1 MNLDGFDFAKPL
13 PPIKKTLK
21 AKPKAKPK
29 TVEPAPKPKVITNNE
44 AWSVKYVPSK
54 SIDLAVN
61 VKKVGEI
68 KAWLQQNTASKR
80 PGILLLT
87 GPPGCGKT
95 ATVKVLAKELQASIQ
110 EWSNPT
116 ENVTYSQD
124 YSADDIPYVSQTN
137 SFRNFMI
144 RAGKYKLLGGGRHK
158 FILIEDLP
166 PFAIRKTTDFHDIIR
181 HVNRL
186 FPLIFIHS
194 ETSGKEDL
202 KKLIFSQDFLE
213 DMRIQEINFN
223 ATAPTILTK
232 TLLTIA
238 QAERSSVQDKTVL
251 NSIATSSNGDI
262 RAAINSL
269 QIASITNGRNG
280 ITSAVF
286 QSNSSLMSSSKSSAK
301 KKSNQKSEKRSLAVI
316 GGRDLNIDLFHAIG
330 KVLYAKRTEEK
341 ESQVLPQHL
350 ELQNSRHKLSFDPE
364 ELMNNIPMSKD
375 AFTAFLHHSY
385 PDFFTNIKDFSKA
398 AETFSI
404 SDPYFHEW
412 THNGKISLDEYG
424 GLITARGLSFH
435 NIDKSR
441 NFSGMKT
448 FTKPEWYNTIKLKK
462 SRSELMSHYFRTK
475 KMSHSMEEISQTLA
489 PFWSEYFLPA
499 LGNGTEPLMEA
510 CRFKDMPRK
519 IIPAMDRTVSAM
531 PDIPCEP
538 TEDVDNMIIDD
549 DED

>member
-1 MNLDGFDFAKPL
+1 MKRQSSMKVRNNYFHFTNYVTFFLQSWIDSDFDEELNLDGFDFAKPL

-21 AKPKAKPK
+21 AKPKTKPK
-29 TVEPAPKPKVITNNE
+29 TVESAPKPKVISNE
-44 AWSVKYVPSK
+44 AWSVKHVPSK
-54 SIDLAVN
+54 PIDLAVN

-68 KAWLQQNTASKR
+68 KSWLQLNTASNR

-95 ATVKVLAKELQASIQ
+95 ATVKVLAKDLQASIQ

-116 ENVTYSQD
+116 ENVAYSQD
-124 YSADDIPYVSQTN
+124 YNNDIPYVSQTN

-158 FILIEDLP
+158 LILIEDLP

-181 HVNRL
+181 NVNRL
-186 FPLIFIHS
+186 FPLIFIQS
-194 ETSGKEDL
+194 EMSGKEDL
-202 KKLIFSQDFLE
+202 KKLIFPLDFVE
-213 DMRIQEINFN
+213 DMRIHEINFN
-223 ATAPTILTK
+223 AAAPTILTK

-238 QAERSSVQDKTVL
+238 QAEKSSVQDKTVL

-269 QIASITNGRNG
+269 QIASITNGKNG
-280 ITSAVF
+280 ISSAVF
-286 QSNSSLMSSSKSSAK
+286 QSNSSLMSSTKSAK
-301 KKSNQKSEKRSLAVI
+301 KKSSQKSEKRSLAVI

-350 ELQNSRHKLSFDPE
+350 ELQNRRHKLSFDPE

-375 AFTAFLHHSY
+375 SFTAFLHHSY
-385 PDFFTNIKDFSKA
+385 PDFFTNIKDFSMA

-412 THNGKISLDEYG
+412 TVRFMSSFKNYKPYNI
-424 GLITARGLSFH
+424 LIFSAQWK
-435 NIDKSR
+435 NI
-441 NFSGMKT
+441 
-448 FTKPEWYNTIKLKK
+448 
-462 SRSELMSHYFRTK
+462 
-475 KMSHSMEEISQTLA
+475 A
-489 PFWSEYFLPA
+489 
-499 LGNGTEPLMEA
+499 
-510 CRFKDMPRK
+510 
-519 IIPAMDRTVSAM
+519 
-531 PDIPCEP
+531 
-538 TEDVDNMIIDD
+538 
-549 DED
+549 

>member
-158 FILIEDLP
+158 LILIEDLP

-202 KKLIFSQDFLE
+202 KKLKTQIKNLKNEITMKSDKETQTDLSANQIEGKALAKKDQFITWLKNDNDFL
-213 DMRIQEINFN
+213 DFR
-223 ATAPTILTK
+223 K
-232 TLLTIA
+232 
-238 QAERSSVQDKTVL
+238 
-251 NSIATSSNGDI
+251 
-262 RAAINSL
+262 
-269 QIASITNGRNG
+269 
-280 ITSAVF
+280 
-286 QSNSSLMSSSKSSAK
+286 
-301 KKSNQKSEKRSLAVI
+301 
-316 GGRDLNIDLFHAIG
+316 GG
-330 KVLYAKRTEEK
+330 
-341 ESQVLPQHL
+341 
-350 ELQNSRHKLSFDPE
+350 
-364 ELMNNIPMSKD
+364 
-375 AFTAFLHHSY
+375 
-385 PDFFTNIKDFSKA
+385 
-398 AETFSI
+398 
-404 SDPYFHEW
+404 
-412 THNGKISLDEYG
+412 
-424 GLITARGLSFH
+424 
-435 NIDKSR
+435 
-441 NFSGMKT
+441 
-448 FTKPEWYNTIKLKK
+448 
-462 SRSELMSHYFRTK
+462 
-475 KMSHSMEEISQTLA
+475 
-489 PFWSEYFLPA
+489 
-499 LGNGTEPLMEA
+499 
-510 CRFKDMPRK
+510 
-519 IIPAMDRTVSAM
+519 
-531 PDIPCEP
+531 
-538 TEDVDNMIIDD
+538 
-549 DED
+549 